1 VDVNYRGSN
10 GFGRDYI
17 EQLNPNW
24 GLLDADDCIS
34 VADLISRSSS
44 NNNKIDPVDPN
55 RVVIR
60 GGSSG
65 GFTVLCAL
73 SHSRNLSAFG
83 AGTSLYG
90 ISNLV
95 KLVEFTHK
103 FESSYMDKL
112 LGGKYTDPGMKEVYE
127 DRSPLSHAGEIKSP
141 LLVRVC
147 PIACARLV
155 VFG

>member
-1 VDVNYRGSN
+1 VDVNYRGSS
-10 GFGRDYI
+10 GFGCDYV
-17 EQLNPNW
+17 EQINPNW
-24 GLLDADDCIS
+24 GLLNADDCLSITN
-34 VADLISRSSS
+34 LISYSSS
-44 NNNKIDPVDPN
+44 NKKINPVDPN
-55 RVVIR
+55 YVVIH

-73 SHSRNLSAFG
+73 SHSRNLSTFG
-83 AGTSLYG
+83 LGTSLYG
-90 ISNLV
+90 ILNLV

-112 LGGKYTDPGMKEVYE
+112 LGGKYMDLGMKEVYE
-127 DRSPLSHAGEIKSP
+127 DQSPLSHAGEIKSP

-147 PIACARLV
+147 PIACACLV